1 MKKVKKNYIIT
12 FLSFNIYIY
21 LFFKLDAGSVTYVH
35 DWKTIDL
42 AGLPL
47 TKNGNAVIGKLLLE
61 TQADRILYIEIENP
75 QDLDDFGPIF
85 ASF

>member
-1 MKKVKKNYIIT
+1 M
-12 FLSFNIYIY
+12 
-21 LFFKLDAGSVTYVH
+21 TYVH

-47 TKNGNAVIGKLLLE
+47 IKNGNTAIGKLLLE

-85 ASF
+85 VSF

>member
-1 MKKVKKNYIIT
+1 
-12 FLSFNIYIY
+12 
-21 LFFKLDAGSVTYVH
+21 VTYVH

-47 TKNGNAVIGKLLLE
+47 IKNGNTAIGKLLLE

-75 QDLDDFGPIF
+75 QDLDDFGIIF
-85 ASF
+85 VSFSALKSQQLSLNSLNLRV